1 MNKKNWKY
9 LLNKLQEIKL
19 YLILHT
25 LVTYRFVFSFK
36 RQKVKHPQC
45 IKHPQWIK
53 SIYSIINESQ
63 KAVYVTSSTVG
74 CTWVVINHST
84 WQTIPGI
91 LLHCSFGINI
101 YYPTYIYIWI
111 VYCSCRKTWKK
122 NAHACLLLLGPVLSC
137 GCHVSLL
144 VLYCTIYNRV
154 YSEQYSTCLYVPW
167 EIHRWNRGNRWR

>member
-1 MNKKNWKY
+1 MNRKNRKY

-25 LVTYRFVFSFK
+25 LVTDRFVFSFK

-101 YYPTYIYIWI
+101 YYPTYIYMNR
-111 VYCSCRKTWKK
+111 V
-122 NAHACLLLLGPVLSC
+122 LLLQKDMKEECACMSIRPCTFLW
-137 GCHVSLL
+137 VSTCASSST
-144 VLYCTIYNRV
+144 VLYNL
-154 YSEQYSTCLYVPW
+154 Q
-167 EIHRWNRGNRWR
+167 

>member
-1 MNKKNWKY
+1 MNRKNRKY

-74 CTWVVINHST
+74 CTLYMSGYKPFDMADDPGHST
-84 WQTIPGI
+84 PLFLWDQH
-91 LLHCSFGINI
+91 LLS
-101 YYPTYIYIWI
+101 YIYIYESCI
-111 VYCSCRKTWKK
+111 ALAERHERRMRMHVY
-122 NAHACLLLLGPVLSC
+122 
-137 GCHVSLL
+137 
-144 VLYCTIYNRV
+144 
-154 YSEQYSTCLYVPW
+154 
-167 EIHRWNRGNRWR
+167 